1 MRMITK
7 KQAAMHIGRSE
18 SWFKRNR
25 LSLEKNGFPKPDPL
39 FDRYD
44 IIAIDAWLDQ
54 RITDG
59 YSVSQAHS
67 VLEAELRMSQKIA
80 ALSA

>member
-18 SWFKRNR
+18 SWLNR
-25 LSLEKNGFPKPDPL
+25 HRLELEANGFPKPDPL

-44 IIAIDAWLDQ
+44 ILAIDAWLDQ

-59 YSVSQAHS
+59 YSVSQAHYA
-67 VLEAELRMSQKIA
+67 LEAELRMSQKIA